1 VNASLSMPQTIANS
15 AARVTAVIVHWV
27 DADSTARAV
36 ASVLAADPGVKVLVV
51 DNASIDGSGGLLAQH
66 FDGSAQ
72 VQVVRSPDNGGFGSG
87 CNLGI
92 DLALADAKLD
102 FVLLLNPD
110 CELDAAAIGHLCA
123 TARQTGAGIVG
134 GRLFDGDGSKVQFEN
149 GRFRPYS
156 LSRSHVPA
164 PAGATV
170 FRTEFITGALM
181 CIDAKLLREGL
192 RFDPSFFLYVED
204 VDLCREAVARGREL
218 WIDLRATAR
227 HREGGSQ
234 RGEPGVLLGLRAKQ
248 LEHLARGK
256 VYLARKRLPWWP
268 RTVFLLSAFLVR
280 PVVAFLLSG
289 RLAASAAWLRGAR
302 AGLHLA
308 PRGPLS
314 SSVVRPTIRTNPST
328 MDPIDAFLSGT
339 RIGVVGASRNPEKY
353 GNRVLVALL
362 AHGYDAI
369 PVNPREPE
377 IEGRSSVASVAD
389 LPDGVDGLSVITPP
403 TITEQVVEAAAAR
416 GIRRVWMQPGADSA
430 AAVARGRELGL
441 EIIAG
446 GPCILVALRSRGPG
460 RPARR

>member
-1 VNASLSMPQTIANS
+1 M
-15 AARVTAVIVHWV
+15 TAVIVHWI
-27 DADSTARAV
+27 DADSTERAV
-36 ASVLAADPGVKVLVV
+36 LSVLAADPSAKVIVV
-51 DNASIDGSGGLLAQH
+51 DNASVDGSGNELAQRLLGNPH
-66 FDGSAQ
+66 
-72 VQVVRSPDNGGFGSG
+72 VQVLRSPENGGFGSG

-92 DLALADAKLD
+92 DLALADARLD

-110 CELDAAAIGHLCA
+110 CELDAAAIGFLCA
-123 TARQTGAGIVG
+123 TAQETGAGIVG
-134 GRLFDGDGSKVQFEN
+134 GRLFDGEGAKVQFEN

-181 CIDAKLLREGL
+181 CIDAKLLRDGL
-192 RFDPSFFLYVED
+192 RFDPRFFLYVED

-234 RGEPGVLLGLRAKQ
+234 RGEVGVLLGLRAKQ

-268 RTVFLLSAFLVR
+268 RSVFLLSAFLVR

-289 RLAASAAWLRGAR
+289 RLAASSAWLRGAR
-302 AGLHLA
+302 SGLRIA
-308 PRGPLS
+308 PPGRLS
-314 SSVVRPTIRTNPST
+314 SPGDRPTIRRSPTNPSP

-353 GNRVLVALL
+353 GNKVLVALL
-362 AHGYDAI
+362 AHDYEAI

-377 IEGRSSVASVAD
+377 IEGRNSVASVAD

-403 TITEQVVEAAAAR
+403 AITEQVVEAAAAR
-416 GIRRVWMQPGADSA
+416 GIRRVWMQPGAESA
-430 AAVARGRELGL
+430 AAIERGRELGL